1 MACGGGAS
9 QSDPAGAVKAA
20 LDAAQSGGIAKLADY
35 ACAAKKDDISGLFG
49 GGSAD
54 LATLGITADE
64 LAGAMKMEF
73 KDIQTSEK
81 SKSGDNAVVHVTGN
95 MTITL
100 DPAKMRDLMKKAMGA
115 AGQTVDDAQLDAL
128 MTSMA
133 GSLTTTQAL
142 DDDIAVV
149 QENGKWVLCE

>member
-1 MACGGGAS
+1 
-9 QSDPAGAVKAA
+9 
-20 LDAAQSGGIAKLADY
+20 
-35 ACAAKKDDISGLFG
+35 
-49 GGSAD
+49 
-54 LATLGITADE
+54 
-64 LAGAMKMEF
+64 
-73 KDIQTSEK
+73 
-81 SKSGDNAVVHVTGN
+81 
-95 MTITL
+95 
-100 DPAKMRDLMKKAMGA
+100 MRDLMKKAMGA